1 MSERLNVTVSHGYSV
16 LSHSVT
22 VSDCLSVTAPD
33 NSVCSGVPLQCDCSL
48 LWLWELQERGEERG
62 EGEILEGATCDG
74 TELREVDVDSLACDH
89 LQWGL
94 IIGCV
99 GGSLI
104 LIILLVITAGLVKCC
119 NERKVAQYSHCDYL
133 QYNTNVMKQPDDL
146 LISTYIQPSPSHQ
159 IYSEIE
165 RTEQGEQIY
174 YTVQDGE
181 RERTL
186 YSSSGSAS
194 SDQNTS
200 STECST
206 SLPLR

>member
-1 MSERLNVTVSHGYSV
+1 MSGYSTEQSN
-16 LSHSVT
+16 LHN
-22 VSDCLSVTAPD
+22 CI
-33 NSVCSGVPLQCDCSL
+33 CSGVPLQCDCSL
-48 LWLWELQERGEERG
+48 LWLWELEERR

-74 TELREVDVDSLACDH
+74 TELRHVDVDSLACHH
-89 LQWGL
+89 LEWGL

-104 LIILLVITAGLVKCC
+104 LIILIVITAGLVKCC
-119 NERKVAQYSHCDYL
+119 NERKVAYHQCDYL

-165 RTEQGEQIY
+165 RPGEQGEQIY
-174 YTVQDGE
+174 YTVQDG
-181 RERTL
+181 ERTL

-206 SLPLR
+206 SISTSIPLR

>member
-1 MSERLNVTVSHGYSV
+1 MSQC
-16 LSHSVT
+16 HSVT
-22 VSDCLSVTAPD
+22 LNDTVCH
-33 NSVCSGVPLQCDCSL
+33 NSVCSGVPLRCDCSL
-48 LWLWELQERGEERG
+48 LWLWELQERGE
-62 EGEILEGATCDG
+62 GEILTGASCDG
-74 TELREVDVDSLACDH
+74 TDLGQVDVDSLACDH
-89 LQWGL
+89 LEWGL

-99 GGSLI
+99 GGSLV
-104 LIILLVITAGLVKCC
+104 LIILIVITAGLVKCC
-119 NERKVAQYSHCDYL
+119 NERKVAYHQCDYL

-165 RTEQGEQIY
+165 RTDQGEQIY

>member
-1 MSERLNVTVSHGYSV
+1 M
-16 LSHSVT
+16 
-22 VSDCLSVTAPD
+22 
-33 NSVCSGVPLQCDCSL
+33 
-48 LWLWELQERGEERG
+48 
-62 EGEILEGATCDG
+62 
-74 TELREVDVDSLACDH
+74 DSLACDH
-89 LQWGL
+89 LEWGL

-99 GGSLI
+99 GGSVI
-104 LIILLVITAGLVKCC
+104 LIILIVIIAVLVKCY
-119 NERKVAQYSHCDYL
+119 NERRVKYHHCDYL

-165 RTEQGEQIY
+165 RPDQVEQIY
-174 YTVQDGE
+174 YTVQDG
-181 RERTL
+181 ERTL

>member
-1 MSERLNVTVSHGYSV
+1 M
-16 LSHSVT
+16 
-22 VSDCLSVTAPD
+22 
-33 NSVCSGVPLQCDCSL
+33 
-48 LWLWELQERGEERG
+48 
-62 EGEILEGATCDG
+62 
-74 TELREVDVDSLACDH
+74 
-89 LQWGL
+89 
-94 IIGCV
+94 
-99 GGSLI
+99 
-104 LIILLVITAGLVKCC
+104 VKCC
-119 NERKVAQYSHCDYL
+119 NERKVAYHQCDYL

-165 RTEQGEQIY
+165 RPDQVEQIY
-174 YTVQDGE
+174 YTVQDG
-181 RERTL
+181 ERTL